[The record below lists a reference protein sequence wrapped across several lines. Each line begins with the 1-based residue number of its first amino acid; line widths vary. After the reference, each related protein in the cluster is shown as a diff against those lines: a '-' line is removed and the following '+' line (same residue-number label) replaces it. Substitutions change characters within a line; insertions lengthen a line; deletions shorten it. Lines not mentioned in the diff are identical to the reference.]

1 LCKTALSLL
10 FTGSKAFLLYQF
22 FKEEAME
29 EKKSSTKLLDQNQH
43 KTQYKSFVELSLKY
57 KTELDK
63 FADNLTKFSEDELSY
78 ANVCIDCVK
87 DSIIIFNQK
96 ITKLFKDRGLI

>member
-1 LCKTALSLL
+1 LYKTALSLPI
-10 FTGSKAFLLYQF
+10 TGFRAFLLYQF
-22 FKEEAME
+22 FKEETME
-29 EKKSSTKLLDQNQH
+29 EKKNSAKLLDQNQH
-43 KTQYKSFVELSLKY
+43 KIQYKSFVELSLKY

-63 FADNLTKFSEDELSY
+63 FTDNLTKFSEDELSY
-78 ANVCIDCVK
+78 ANVRIDCVK